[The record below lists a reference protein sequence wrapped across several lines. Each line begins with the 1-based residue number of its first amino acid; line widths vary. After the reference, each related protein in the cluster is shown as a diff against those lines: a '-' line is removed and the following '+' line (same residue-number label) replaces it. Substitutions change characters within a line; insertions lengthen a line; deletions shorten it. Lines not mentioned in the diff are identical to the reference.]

1 MFGFLGSKE
10 ASQRKSEAAVV
21 ASVKCAQNVWDY
33 ADLDSR
39 TSLLKKVIN
48 TQDDRLFLAY
58 VHAAWSQIPYSDQM
72 KLVMEIM
79 RLDGNDGL
87 VKIMAKMV
95 TNCFSAE
102 TFDLAFSQKPLAAN
116 WTFED
121 ALAIWYCLGQFCFLV
136 AVESVFGLPEADG
149 LRVVD
154 LGQKELMKSW
164 NMSEPTFKRFW
175 CFNESKLSSMFSLYQ
190 SLTDGEMFRR
200 FFALVVSE
208 ITGHDVS
215 FSADVFSG
223 GLLVQILDG
232 NEIDMDPLL
241 HNKISSLFATV
252 KNGVREQFRAFK
264 T

>member
-1 MFGFLGSKE
+1 
-10 ASQRKSEAAVV
+10 
-21 ASVKCAQNVWDY
+21 
-33 ADLDSR
+33 
-39 TSLLKKVIN
+39 
-48 TQDDRLFLAY
+48 
-58 VHAAWSQIPYSDQM
+58 
-72 KLVMEIM
+72 
-79 RLDGNDGL
+79 
-87 VKIMAKMV
+87 MV